1 MAVLSGAVEADVPIQ
16 FADQEWTE
24 FMFRSLYGS
33 YAKGF
38 EDVAASLSET
48 DADSGDVTFE
58 TEGDRLVR
66 GIGRARVHAATRRR
80 RGRGGRRGTGAPR
93 PRPREVPHLPSAALR
108 AGELPHG
115 LRRGHVFGA
124 V

>member
-1 MAVLSGAVEADVPIQ
+1 MAVLSGAIEADVPIQ
-16 FADQEWTE
+16 FADKEWTE

-58 TEGDRLVR
+58 TEGDHLVR
-66 GIGRARVHAATRRR
+66 VSRARVHAATRRR
-80 RGRGGRRGTGAPR
+80 RGRRDRRGTGAPR
-93 PRPREVPHLPSAALR
+93 PRPREVPHLPSPAL
-108 AGELPHG
+108 
-115 LRRGHVFGA
+115 
-124 V
+124 